1 MTISPKKSTT
11 PRGLTTWVISKCFV
25 VSSNSCERLI
35 NFIHNQHLS
44 RYALRKCADTLLD
57 HRWPVSSPFLRPLA
71 RRRVYQWAWPVSDL
85 QLPTFLAG
93 IKLYCLVT
101 EAYVCVNNL
110 PRVITWKQNSGD
122 LNRDLLI
129 TCPTPWILQHHAT
142 HCNVL
147 FYKQDNFEK
156 ILMPDLPTYLRFH
169 FHENSPPSHIS
180 AIAAV
185 WCASWEFPAVSI

>member
-101 EAYVCVNNL
+101 EAYVCKQL
-110 PRVITWKQNSGD
+110 AQIHYMKAKQWRLEPRPLDHMSNTLNITTSCHTLQC
-122 LNRDLLI
+122 I
-129 TCPTPWILQHHAT
+129 ILQT
-142 HCNVL
+142 
-147 FYKQDNFEK
+147 
-156 ILMPDLPTYLRFH
+156 R
-169 FHENSPPSHIS
+169 
-180 AIAAV
+180 
-185 WCASWEFPAVSI
+185 